1 MNQEFVRQ
9 NARRITRRVLR
20 WGRTHFQSY
29 PWREQTD
36 YWLTL
41 VAEIM
46 LSRTRASAVSQVYPK
61 FASRFPTPSSLNRDL
76 EPELAQIMA
85 PLGLSWRVPLVVEL
99 ACALGSETPPANPGE
114 LQKLPAIGPYVA
126 AAHASLHRNRRAT
139 IVDANVVR
147 WICRMV
153 GEEAGPETRR
163 QRWLTQLA
171 DLLTPVRSFRDY
183 NYGVLDLS
191 MTVCTP
197 APRCDVCPVVQ
208 FCAFSVSG
216 SKVSDENVNR

>member
-20 WGRTHFQSY
+20 WGRTHYQTY

-36 YWLTL
+36 SWLTL

-46 LSRTRASAVSQVYPK
+46 LSRTRASMVSQVYPK
-61 FASRFPTPSSLNRDL
+61 FASRFPDSLSLSRDL
-76 EPELAQIMA
+76 EPELAEIVA
-85 PLGLSWRVPLVVEL
+85 PLGLLWRVPLLVEL
-99 ACALGSETPPANPGE
+99 ANTLGGETPPADPEE
-114 LQKLPAIGPYVA
+114 LEKLPAVGPYVA

-147 WICRMV
+147 WICRLV

-171 DLLTPVRSFRDY
+171 GILTPIRSFRDY

-197 APRCDVCPVVQ
+197 VPHCDVCPVVQ
-208 FCAFSVSG
+208 FCASSISGGKVSG
-216 SKVSDENVNR
+216 NNGNR